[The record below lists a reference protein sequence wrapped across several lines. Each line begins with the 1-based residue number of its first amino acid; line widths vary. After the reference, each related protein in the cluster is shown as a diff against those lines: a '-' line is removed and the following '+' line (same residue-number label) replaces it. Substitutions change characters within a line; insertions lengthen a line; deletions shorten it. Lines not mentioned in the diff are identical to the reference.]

1 MNDYFISNWSNG
13 AIVNLNDILF
23 RLASSN
29 EETALEAVI
38 GLLQKMPPRQ
48 QGEVKK
54 LLESLV
60 IKDTEIEDMEIR
72 EVN

>member
-1 MNDYFISNWSNG
+1 MYLD
-13 AIVNLNDILF
+13 VEDIF

-29 EETALEAVI
+29 EDTALEAVI

-60 IKDTEIEDMEIR
+60 IKDPEIEEI
-72 EVN
+72 EK